1 MDRYTRSFILASLIY
16 LAAGGVMGASMRV
29 LPDSYPYLRFA
40 HIHVLLGGFMAMMVF
55 GVGYFILPRF
65 AARTLRWPSW
75 VAVHFWLANASLVA
89 LVASEP
95 IEMIS
100 ASPLWPYLGGVG
112 AILQAV
118 SFLMFSLNLGLTLLA
133 AQAAPAGAQERVAPE
148 RRAAAPAPARPASTV
163 SPARPL
169 PMAGGAPPE
178 TVSFGPETPVAD
190 VVDRKDGA
198 REMLIAAGLQ
208 PLRDPAHFEMVRA
221 RGVTLGHACTR
232 HGIPLEDMLTRLR
245 ALPDLPAGGT
255 GVEIGPGLIIGELV
269 ERFPAARDVLLRRF
283 GEGCFSCPGFST
295 ETLAQGAMM
304 HGVAVEDLLADLQR
318 TIRSAPE

>member
-75 VAVHFWLANASLVA
+75 VAVHFWLANASLLA
-89 LVASEP
+89 LLASDPLEA
-95 IEMIS
+95 IS
-100 ASPLWPYLGGVG
+100 ASPFWIYLGGVA

-133 AQAAPAGAQERVAPE
+133 VPAPAGAREAGTSEQSASS
-148 RRAAAPAPARPASTV
+148 PASG
-163 SPARPL
+163 RPL
-169 PMAGGAPPE
+169 PMAGGAE
-178 TVSFGPETPVAD
+178 QQTVSLGPETPVAE
-190 VVDRKDGA
+190 VVDCKEGA
-198 REMLIAAGLQ
+198 RELLIEAGLQ

-221 RGVTLGHACTR
+221 RGVTLGHACSR
-232 HGIPLEDMLTRLR
+232 HGIPLEDLLARLR
-245 ALPDLPAGGT
+245 ALPDQQAGGA
-255 GVEIGPGLIIGELV
+255 VIDIGPGQIIGDLV
-269 ERFPAARDVLLRRF
+269 DRFPAARDVLRRRF

-304 HGVAVEDLLADLQR
+304 HGVEVEDLLADLRR
-318 TIRSAPE
+318 TIQSVPE